1 MASVG
6 QLGHGY
12 ILEAA
17 NPELGDNAFRIVSPP
32 GQTFF
37 EIETY
42 NGFLWAGTGVQPH
55 NDPTPF
61 SLLKTDATGDPYTF
75 TTVIPPGAYK
85 TSKPS
90 PAVISLQVF
99 ASCPLQPCANPVNR
113 LYVGT
118 DRELLRVN
126 PDDTWDLVVGS
137 ARKTPDGRQLRP
149 LSGFDFGFDNF
160 FNIHMWRMGV
170 YPLAPGTVPWLYVGT
185 HDQSAK
191 FRNLKGNFGAVLKP
205 SMGFDLYATSDG
217 WHYSAVTRD
226 GFGDLFNNG
235 MRNFAV
241 TPYGFFLGT
250 ANHFYGTNI
259 YLGLNVPNPA
269 ACVTGKNNCQPLRV
283 EVESAGKVALL
294 SWEGSPTALKF
305 HVFRSAG
312 FGAPA
317 EIGVANPLS
326 PLPPTGGGVYV
337 DQTLKPFSTY
347 HYYVVAEDALGRLT
361 EPSNTVRV
369 PFRGPVPTFKG
380 LEATLAGWSAPAAL
394 SDPLAAAKAAV
405 QASDWTTAL
414 SSLTTM
420 AQAVAAPTQTLLLPY
435 QAQDLGIL
443 LAKFIRRVMLAQ
455 AGALPAKVLMR

>member
-1 MASVG
+1 MKVMLHLREGVTPARF
-6 QLGHGY
+6 L
-12 ILEAA
+12 IDLRAA
-17 NPELGDNAFRIVSPP
+17 IRRGDIRAWEVVRAKPSTVIRREGRFLTAQALIVSPP

-185 HDQSAK
+185 HDQSA
-191 FRNLKGNFGAVLKP
+191 
-205 SMGFDLYATSDG
+205 T
-217 WHYSAVTRD
+217 
-226 GFGDLFNNG
+226 
-235 MRNFAV
+235 
-241 TPYGFFLGT
+241 
-250 ANHFYGTNI
+250 
-259 YLGLNVPNPA
+259 
-269 ACVTGKNNCQPLRV
+269 
-283 EVESAGKVALL
+283 
-294 SWEGSPTALKF
+294 
-305 HVFRSAG
+305 
-312 FGAPA
+312 
-317 EIGVANPLS
+317 
-326 PLPPTGGGVYV
+326 
-337 DQTLKPFSTY
+337 
-347 HYYVVAEDALGRLT
+347 
-361 EPSNTVRV
+361 
-369 PFRGPVPTFKG
+369 
-380 LEATLAGWSAPAAL
+380 SAP
-394 SDPLAAAKAAV
+394 S
-405 QASDWTTAL
+405 
-414 SSLTTM
+414 
-420 AQAVAAPTQTLLLPY
+420 
-435 QAQDLGIL
+435 
-443 LAKFIRRVMLAQ
+443 
-455 AGALPAKVLMR
+455 